1 VVDDHPINR
10 MVMRSQLATLGYAV
24 ETAEDGQQALEM
36 WTSGRYALVL
46 TDCNMPRLNGY
57 DLSRRIRASEAERGL
72 PRTPVVACSANALRG
87 VVESCL
93 EAGMDDYLPKP
104 TGLEALSKT
113 MHRWLPLPHP
123 QATPEPATA
132 DVTNALASDTP
143 VDPAALHV
151 LTKGEPAAVRRVLQH
166 FHRVNQ
172 RDVDALLAALD
183 RVDFPAIARAA
194 HRIKGACVLIGAH
207 ALAAVCNLIE
217 HAGHSGDGDA
227 VAEYRARLHHE
238 LERLND
244 YVVEQQ

>member
-1 VVDDHPINR
+1 
-10 MVMRSQLATLGYAV
+10 
-24 ETAEDGQQALEM
+24 
-36 WTSGRYALVL
+36 
-46 TDCNMPRLNGY
+46 
-57 DLSRRIRASEAERGL
+57 
-72 PRTPVVACSANALRG
+72 LRG

-113 MHRWLPLPHP
+113 MQRWLPLPHAQTAP
-123 QATPEPATA
+123 ETVIAEATETTNPGDAT
-132 DVTNALASDTP
+132 DTP

-151 LTKGEPAAVRRVLQH
+151 LTRGEPAAVRRVLQH

-172 RDVDALLAALD
+172 RDVDTLLAALD

-194 HRIKGACVLIGAH
+194 HRIKGACALIGAH

-217 HAGHSGDGDA
+217 HAGHSGDGAA

-238 LERLND
+238 LERLD
-244 YVVEQQ
+244 AYVVEQQ